1 MRKSTMS
8 GLFGGAKA
16 PAPQPVVVNPAED
29 AAAAQ
34 ARQDAQNAALADS
47 KARGRAS
54 TIAAGGDT
62 ASYDQMQR
70 GLLKS
75 KGRVSRAATDM
86 LGV

>member
-1 MRKSTMS
+1 MS
-8 GLFGGAKA
+8 SLFGGAKA
-16 PAPQPVVVNPAED
+16 PAPQPVVINPAD
-29 AAAAQ
+29 DTAAQ
-34 ARQDAQNAALADS
+34 KARQDAENAALADS

-54 TIAAGGDT
+54 TIAAGGES

-75 KGRVSRAATDM
+75 KGRASRAATDM